1 MKNTEII
8 AAAMMANGI
17 TEESHTYNHWKQL
30 GYQVRRGEHA
40 KFRARIWRHGKRKVE
55 DGDEEREVGRMFMK
69 TAAFFTR
76 SQVDAITTA

>member
-8 AAAMMANGI
+8 AAAMVANGI

-40 KFRARIWRHGKRKVE
+40 KFRARIWKHGSRKVE
-55 DGDEEREVGRMFMK
+55 VDDEEHEVGRMFMK
-69 TAAFFTR
+69 NAAFFTR
-76 SQVDAITTA
+76 SQVDEITKQ